1 MKYTPRVK
9 RPKLPLFL
17 DLAIFGTKD
26 PGRFCYNKIIS
37 KVLKGFLMQNK
48 ITQKE
53 IRNFLISKSDKKFQK
68 FSTTLTPNAQNIFGV
83 KVPIVK
89 QFAKELAKQNISY
102 KTGKIKNPY
111 FEEILLEGF
120 LIAYTKTPFATFV
133 KEIKDFVP
141 KINNWAHCDLFCS
154 ALKRIKK
161 DEDYFFNFIQPYLK
175 SKKEFYV
182 RFGLVILLGYYV
194 QEKYLN
200 FIFDTL
206 DNFKHNG
213 YYAKMA
219 AAWLLSV
226 CFVKY
231 PKETYEYA
239 KNSKLDK
246 WTFKK
251 GIEKTKQSFRVSQEF
266 KEKLNKFL

>member
-1 MKYTPRVK
+1 
-9 RPKLPLFL
+9 
-17 DLAIFGTKD
+17 
-26 PGRFCYNKIIS
+26 
-37 KVLKGFLMQNK
+37 MQKK
-48 ITQKE
+48 ITRKE
-53 IRNFLISKSDKKFQK
+53 IEKFLQKNADKKFQK
-68 FSTTLTPNAQNIFGV
+68 FSATLTPNAQNIIGV

-89 QFAKELAKQNISY
+89 QYAKELTKQNITL
-102 KTGKIKNPY
+102 KDITLKNDI
-111 FEEILLEGF
+111 FEEIMLEGF
-120 LIAYTKTPFATFV
+120 LIAYGKTDFETFV
-133 KEIKDFVP
+133 KEIKNFVP

-161 DEDYFFNFIQPYLK
+161 DEDYFFNFIQPYLNTK
-175 SKKEFYV
+175 QEFKV

-194 QEKYLN
+194 KEKYLS
-200 FIFDTL
+200 FIFETL
-206 DNFKHNG
+206 DNFKHEG

-226 CFVKY
+226 CFVKF

-251 GIEKTKQSFRVSQEF
+251 GIEKTKQSFRVSKEF
-266 KEKLNKFL
+266 KEKLNFDKIKFNVKFNKEVVI